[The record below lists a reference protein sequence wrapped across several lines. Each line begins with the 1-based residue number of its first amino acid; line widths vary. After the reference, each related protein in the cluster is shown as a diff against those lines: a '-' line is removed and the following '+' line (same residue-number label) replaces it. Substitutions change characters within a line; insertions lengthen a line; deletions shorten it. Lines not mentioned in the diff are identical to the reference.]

1 MSKKIGLHIAG
12 RRFDIDVEEKF
23 ALFLEK
29 EIADDF
35 DMEGSNDLKILLQ
48 AYIKK
53 NHQLYLQRTKIDEVL
68 KKISINPIK
77 SDTKAKK

>member
-12 RRFDIDVEEKF
+12 RRFDVDVEEKF

-29 EIADDF
+29 KIADDF
-35 DMEGSNDLKILLQ
+35 DVDGSNDLKTLLQ

-53 NHQLYLQRTKIDEVL
+53 NHELYLQHQKIDEVL
-68 KKISINPIK
+68 KKISVNSMK
-77 SDTKAKK
+77 SDSKAKK